1 MNKTIKTLLVIGG
14 IIGIAFITK
23 KYWYKPKS
31 IGVPKTSTSERQVA
45 SKPVSFPANVQPK

>member
-1 MNKTIKTLLVIGG
+1 MNKTIKTLLIIGG

-23 KYWYKPKS
+23 KYWYKSKS
-31 IGVPKTSTSERQVA
+31 IGVPKTSTSKKEVA

>member
-1 MNKTIKTLLVIGG
+1 MNKTIKTLLIIGG

-23 KYWYKPKS
+23 KYWYKSKS
-31 IGVPKTSTSERQVA
+31 IGVPKTPTSEKEVA